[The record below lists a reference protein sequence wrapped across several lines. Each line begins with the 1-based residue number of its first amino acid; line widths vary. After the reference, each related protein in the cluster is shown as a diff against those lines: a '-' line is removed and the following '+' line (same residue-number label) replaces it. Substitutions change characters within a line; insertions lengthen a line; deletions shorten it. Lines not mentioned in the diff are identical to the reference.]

1 MQQAGRCCASMP
13 MRPPDADTMPPEASR
28 EKSRHQHMSGGA
40 PANWRLGVLDAV
52 LRISTILGGL
62 VYIPS
67 VLLALRAGK
76 SAIATLDTVVLA
88 TLGILMLIGARLP
101 YRIRA
106 TIFCLLAYVLGCGLL
121 IGAGTSGQAYLTAFT
136 VLSSLLLGM
145 RFGVAAAAMSATSYF
160 LIGTMGMGRASSG
173 LTAQSVIDTTLLVVS
188 INFAFIN
195 TMLAVGVSKVL
206 AALETS
212 LADEVRTRQALDEE
226 RTLLRTYFDAVP
238 DIIFTKDRDGR
249 FRTFNQA
256 ALAFSGMASPE
267 KMLGSTVFDI
277 YPEDIAARVHA
288 DDMSV
293 LRDGAHVNREVALRD
308 PHGLEQQ
315 YLTLKVPLRD
325 AAGVVTG
332 LVGISRNI
340 TERKKLEEQLRQ
352 SQKMEAVGR
361 LAGGIAHDFNNLL
374 TIIFGYSDLLRARVT
389 EVDELRE
396 AVDAISDAATRAAEL
411 TRQLLAFGRK
421 SMLQPRVLDL
431 NTIIADTSRMLSRL
445 LGESVRC
452 EVVLGDGIARVR
464 ADPGQLNQVLLN
476 LAMNA
481 RDAMPNGGT
490 LTIRTAAV
498 ELGAP
503 DAARLEVTPGPYAMI
518 QVTDTGVG
526 MTDDVRARIFEPF
539 FTTKSVGTGTGLGLA
554 TVFGIIRQSDG
565 GTDVESEPG
574 EGSTFRIYLPVVRD
588 ERSVTA

>member
-1 MQQAGRCCASMP
+1 

-308 PHGLEQQ
+308 PHGLEQR

>member
-1 MQQAGRCCASMP
+1 
-13 MRPPDADTMPPEASR
+13 
-28 EKSRHQHMSGGA
+28 MSGGA

-308 PHGLEQQ
+308 PHGLEQR